1 MRAGNRSRSGLDKL
15 VREPQLGE
23 ILHFCGC
30 CVLLLC
36 VCVFRL
42 KKDMIILVF
51 MHELERKKNYCSL
64 KLKFLNERRFIIFK
78 KVKKLQFLFWK
89 ASVQSQATNHILK
102 NPCVIVL
109 ISILVLVTKSE
120 IEDNKLK
127 EIYQKSEIRLDVPY

>member
-1 MRAGNRSRSGLDKL
+1 MLCL
-15 VREPQLGE
+15 V
-23 ILHFCGC
+23 I
-30 CVLLLC
+30 VC
-36 VCVFRL
+36 VCFQIEKRYDHSRFYARV
-42 KKDMIILVF
+42 
-51 MHELERKKNYCSL
+51 RKKNKLPLLSL
-64 KLKFLNERRFIIFK
+64 KLKFLSEKRFIIFK
-78 KVKKLQFLFWK
+78 KVKKLLFLFWK

>member
-1 MRAGNRSRSGLDKL
+1 MLCL
-15 VREPQLGE
+15 V
-23 ILHFCGC
+23 I
-30 CVLLLC
+30 VC
-36 VCVFRL
+36 VCFQIEKRY
-42 KKDMIILVF
+42 DHSRF
-51 MHELERKKNYCSL
+51 YARARKKKKYCSL